1 MGVGM
6 YLNCLPALG
15 TAIGLPYLAVVWGLL
30 LILLDFVLSCLVICC
45 FLKRK
50 WRESRSGEEGS

>member
-1 MGVGM
+1 M